1 MIKYNRQLQ
10 SLYFAI
16 AYYTARGGSAMRIL
30 VVEDEKLLN
39 EMITKT
45 LVKEG
50 YSVDNCFDGEDAL
63 HYLKMGEF
71 DAVVMDIMM
80 PKINGLEVVK
90 RMRAASDATPV
101 IFLTARDSIEDRVSG
116 LDAGAEDYLVKPFA
130 FAELLARIRA
140 MTRKRTGNETNE
152 FSVGE
157 LVLNTKTKA
166 VRRGEHTIA
175 LTAKEYE
182 ILEYMIHNKGI
193 ILSREKIENHVWNF
207 DYSGGT
213 NVVDVYIRYLR
224 KKIDDPYEKKLIH
237 TIRGFGYVLDEKE

>member
-1 MIKYNRQLQ
+1 
-10 SLYFAI
+10 
-16 AYYTARGGSAMRIL
+16 MRIL

-90 RMRAASDATPV
+90 RMRAANDATPV

-152 FSVGE
+152 FSVGD

>member
-1 MIKYNRQLQ
+1 
-10 SLYFAI
+10 
-16 AYYTARGGSAMRIL
+16 MRIL

-45 LVKEG
+45 LAKEG

-63 HYLKMGEF
+63 YYLKMGEF

-90 RMRAASDATPV
+90 RMRAADDATPV

-152 FSVGE
+152 FSVGD

-166 VRRGEHTIA
+166 VRRGKDTIA

>member
-1 MIKYNRQLQ
+1 
-10 SLYFAI
+10 
-16 AYYTARGGSAMRIL
+16 MRIL

-90 RMRAASDATPV
+90 RMRAANDATPV
-101 IFLTARDSIEDRVSG
+101 IFLTARDSIEDRVLG

-152 FSVGE
+152 FSVGD

>member
-1 MIKYNRQLQ
+1 
-10 SLYFAI
+10 
-16 AYYTARGGSAMRIL
+16 MRIL

-80 PKINGLEVVK
+80 PKINGLKVVK
-90 RMRAASDATPV
+90 RMRAANDATPV

>member
-1 MIKYNRQLQ
+1 
-10 SLYFAI
+10 
-16 AYYTARGGSAMRIL
+16 MRIL

-80 PKINGLEVVK
+80 PKINGLKVVK
-90 RMRAASDATPV
+90 RMRAANDATPV

-116 LDAGAEDYLVKPFA
+116 LDAGAEDYLAKPFA

-152 FSVGE
+152 FSVGD

>member
-1 MIKYNRQLQ
+1 
-10 SLYFAI
+10 
-16 AYYTARGGSAMRIL
+16 MRIL

-90 RMRAASDATPV
+90 RMRAANDATPV

-152 FSVGE
+152 FSVGD

-166 VRRGEHTIA
+166 VRRGEDTIA

>member
-1 MIKYNRQLQ
+1 
-10 SLYFAI
+10 
-16 AYYTARGGSAMRIL
+16 MR
-30 VVEDEKLLN
+30 
-39 EMITKT
+39 
-45 LVKEG
+45 
-50 YSVDNCFDGEDAL
+50 
-63 HYLKMGEF
+63 
-71 DAVVMDIMM
+71 
-80 PKINGLEVVK
+80 P
-90 RMRAASDATPV
+90 PV

-152 FSVGE
+152 FSVGD

-166 VRRGEHTIA
+166 VRRGEDTIA

>member
-1 MIKYNRQLQ
+1 
-10 SLYFAI
+10 
-16 AYYTARGGSAMRIL
+16 MRIL

-45 LVKEG
+45 LAKEG

-90 RMRAASDATPV
+90 RMRAANDATPV

-166 VRRGEHTIA
+166 VRRGEDTIA